1 MKKFS
6 GFLHRIDIEY
16 TFNETII
23 YDRKGTYM
31 FTKKQLWAL
40 LIPLMVEQ
48 VLNSLM
54 GTADTMMVSNVGS
67 AAISAV
73 SLVDSINTLILNIF
87 SALATGGAIVCSQY
101 IGKQRSARANAAGRQ
116 LLISMFTISTI
127 ISAICVVFRAPL
139 LSLIFGKVEADVM
152 NNALTYILITGLSY
166 PFIGLYNASAALFRS
181 SGNSRL
187 PMTVSMISNCI
198 NIVGNIIFIF
208 GMKLG
213 VAGAALSTLISRIF
227 CAVVIMYL
235 QTKPKQ
241 TIYIDNY
248 FAIRPDFSMIK
259 MILGFG
265 IPTGI
270 ENGMFQFGKL
280 AIQSTV
286 STLGTTAI
294 AAQAMTAVLEGFSS
308 MAGIGIGLGMVTVVG
323 QCIGAGR
330 RDEAKRYILKLTWFG
345 EVSII
350 ISCII
355 LYLACDL
362 ITTLGGM
369 EPEAARMCKEMLLA
383 ITIYKP
389 IAWAFSFMPGYG
401 MRAAGDVKF
410 SMTVSTITMWTC
422 RVFLTVVL
430 IRFYDWG
437 PMAVWAGM
445 FTDWTVRSICFA
457 TRFFTGGWMK
467 KAI

>member
-1 MKKFS
+1 
-6 GFLHRIDIEY
+6 
-16 TFNETII
+16 
-23 YDRKGTYM
+23 M

-101 IGKQRSARANAAGRQ
+101 IGKQRTDKANVAGRQ
-116 LLISMFTISTI
+116 LILSMFAISVV
-127 ISAICVVFRAPL
+127 ISAICVIFRAPL
-139 LSLIFGKVEADVM
+139 LSLIFGKVDADVM
-152 NNALTYILITGLSY
+152 ENALTYMLITGLSF

-181 SGNSRL
+181 SGNSKL

-198 NIVGNIIFIF
+198 NIVGNAIFIF
-208 GMKLG
+208 GLKMG
-213 VAGAALSTLISRIF
+213 VAGAALSTLTSRIF
-227 CAVVIMYL
+227 CAVVIMYI

-241 TIYIDNY
+241 TIYISNY
-248 FAIRPDFSMIK
+248 LTIRPDLSMVK

-308 MAGIGIGLGMVTVVG
+308 MAGMGIGLGMVTVVG

-330 RDEAKRYILKLTWFG
+330 KDEAKRYILKLTWYG

-350 ISCII
+350 ISCVL

-369 EPEAARMCKEMLLA
+369 EPEAASLCKQMTLA

-389 IAWAFSFMPGYG
+389 IAWSFSFMPGYG

-410 SMTVSTITMWTC
+410 SMITSSITMWIC
-422 RVFLTVVL
+422 RVFLTIVL
-430 IRFYDWG
+430 IRFFGWG
-437 PMAVWAGM
+437 PMAVWIGM
-445 FTDWTVRSICFA
+445 FTDWTARSICFA

-467 KAI
+467 KKAV

>member
-1 MKKFS
+1 MAW
-6 GFLHRIDIEY
+6 RII
-16 TFNETII
+16 
-23 YDRKGTYM
+23 M

-101 IGKQRSARANAAGRQ
+101 IGKQRTDSANAAGRQ
-116 LLISMFTISTI
+116 LILSMFVISTI
-127 ISAICVVFRAPL
+127 ISAVCVIFRAPL
-139 LSLIFGKVEADVM
+139 LSLIFGKVDADVM
-152 NNALTYILITGLSY
+152 QNALIYMLITGLSF

-181 SGNSRL
+181 SGNSKL

-198 NIVGNIIFIF
+198 NIVGNAIFIF
-208 GMKLG
+208 GLKLG
-213 VAGAALSTLISRIF
+213 VAGAALSTLTSRIF
-227 CAVVIMYL
+227 CAAVIMYI

-241 TIYIDNY
+241 TIYISNY
-248 FAIRPDFSMIK
+248 LAIRPDLPMVK

-308 MAGIGIGLGMVTVVG
+308 MAGMGIGLGMVTVVG

-330 RDEAKRYILKLTWFG
+330 KDEAKRYILKLTWYG

-350 ISCII
+350 ISCVL

-369 EPEAARMCKEMLLA
+369 EPEAASLCKQMTLA

-389 IAWAFSFMPGYG
+389 IAWSFSFMPGYG

-410 SMTVSTITMWTC
+410 SMITSSITMWTC
-422 RVFLTVVL
+422 RVFLTIVL
-430 IRFYDWG
+430 IRFFGWG
-437 PMAVWAGM
+437 PMAVWIGM
-445 FTDWTVRSICFA
+445 FTDWTARSICFA
-457 TRFFTGGWMK
+457 TRFFTGGWLKK
-467 KAI
+467 KAV

>member
-1 MKKFS
+1 
-6 GFLHRIDIEY
+6 
-16 TFNETII
+16 
-23 YDRKGTYM
+23 M

-54 GTADTMMVSNVGS
+54 GTADTMMVSNIGS

-101 IGKQRSARANAAGRQ
+101 IGKQRTDRANAAGRQ
-116 LLISMFTISTI
+116 LILSMFAISTI
-127 ISAICVVFRAPL
+127 ISALCVIFRAPL
-139 LSLIFGKVEADVM
+139 MSLIFGKVEADVM
-152 NNALTYILITGLSY
+152 ENALVYMLITGLSF

-181 SGNSRL
+181 SGNSKL
-187 PMTVSMISNCI
+187 PMTISMISNCV
-198 NIVGNIIFIF
+198 NIIGNTIFIF
-208 GMKLG
+208 GFKMG

-227 CAVVIMYL
+227 CAVVIMYI

-241 TIYIDNY
+241 TICIDNY
-248 FAIRPDFSMIK
+248 LSIRPDFSIIK

-308 MAGIGIGLGMVTVVG
+308 MAGMGIGLGMVTIVG

-330 RDEAKRYILKLTWFG
+330 KDEAKRYILKLTWYG

-350 ISCII
+350 ISCVL

-369 EPEAARMCKEMLLA
+369 EPEAAAMCKQMTLA

-389 IAWAFSFMPGYG
+389 IAWPFSFMPAYG

-410 SMTVSTITMWTC
+410 SMTTSSITMWTC

-430 IRFYDWG
+430 IRFFGWG
-437 PMAVWAGM
+437 PMAVWIGM
-445 FTDWTVRSICFA
+445 FTDWTARSICFA

-467 KAI
+467 KKAV

>member
-1 MKKFS
+1 MAW
-6 GFLHRIDIEY
+6 RII
-16 TFNETII
+16 
-23 YDRKGTYM
+23 M

-101 IGKQRSARANAAGRQ
+101 IGKQRTDRANAAGRQ
-116 LLISMFTISTI
+116 LILSMFVISTV
-127 ISAICVVFRAPL
+127 ISAVCVIFRAPL
-139 LSLIFGKVEADVM
+139 LSLIFGKVDADVM
-152 NNALTYILITGLSY
+152 ENALVYMLITGLSF

-181 SGNSRL
+181 SGNSKL

-198 NIVGNIIFIF
+198 NIVGNAIFIF
-208 GMKLG
+208 GLKLG
-213 VAGAALSTLISRIF
+213 VAGAALSTLTSRIF
-227 CAVVIMYL
+227 CAVVIMYI

-241 TIYIDNY
+241 AIYISNY
-248 FAIRPDFSMIK
+248 LSIRPDFSMVK

-308 MAGIGIGLGMVTVVG
+308 MAGMGIGLGMVTVVG

-330 RDEAKRYILKLTWFG
+330 KDEAKRYILKLTWYG

-350 ISCII
+350 ISCVL

-369 EPEAARMCKEMLLA
+369 EPEAAAMCKQMTLA

-389 IAWAFSFMPGYG
+389 IAWSFSFMPGYG

-410 SMTVSTITMWTC
+410 SMITSSITMWTC
-422 RVFLTVVL
+422 RVFLTIVL
-430 IRFYDWG
+430 IRFFGWG
-437 PMAVWAGM
+437 PMAVWIGM
-445 FTDWTVRSICFA
+445 FTDWTARSICFA
-457 TRFFTGGWMK
+457 TRFFTGGWLKK
-467 KAI
+467 KAV

>member
-1 MKKFS
+1 
-6 GFLHRIDIEY
+6 
-16 TFNETII
+16 
-23 YDRKGTYM
+23 M

-101 IGKQRSARANAAGRQ
+101 IGKQRTDRANAAGRQ
-116 LLISMFTISTI
+116 LILSMFTISAA
-127 ISAICVVFRAPL
+127 ISAICVIFRAPL
-139 LSLIFGKVEADVM
+139 LSLIFGKVDADVM
-152 NNALTYILITGLSY
+152 ENALVYMLITGLSF

-181 SGNSRL
+181 SGNSKL

-198 NIVGNIIFIF
+198 NIVGNAIFIF
-208 GMKLG
+208 GMKMG

-227 CAVVIMYL
+227 CAVVTMYI

-241 TIYIDNY
+241 TIYISNY
-248 FAIRPDFSMIK
+248 
-259 MILGFG
+259 
-265 IPTGI
+265 
-270 ENGMFQFGKL
+270 
-280 AIQSTV
+280 
-286 STLGTTAI
+286 TAI
-294 AAQAMTAVLEGFSS
+294 AAQAMTAVLEAFSS

-330 RDEAKRYILKLTWFG
+330 KDEAKRYILKLTWYG

-350 ISCII
+350 ISCVL

-362 ITTLGGM
+362 ITTLGKM
-369 EPEAARMCKEMLLA
+369 EPEAAALCKQMTLA

-410 SMTVSTITMWTC
+410 SMITSSITMWTC
-422 RVFLTVVL
+422 RVFLTIVL
-430 IRFYDWG
+430 IRVFGWG
-437 PMAVWAGM
+437 PMAVWIGM
-445 FTDWTVRSICFA
+445 FTDWTARSICFA

-467 KAI
+467 KRAV

>member
-1 MKKFS
+1 
-6 GFLHRIDIEY
+6 
-16 TFNETII
+16 
-23 YDRKGTYM
+23 M

-101 IGKQRSARANAAGRQ
+101 IGKQRTDSANAAGRQ
-116 LLISMFTISTI
+116 LILSMFVISTI
-127 ISAICVVFRAPL
+127 ISAVCVIFRAPL
-139 LSLIFGKVEADVM
+139 LSLIFGKVDADVM
-152 NNALTYILITGLSY
+152 QNALIYMLITGLSF

-181 SGNSRL
+181 SGNSKL

-198 NIVGNIIFIF
+198 NIVGNAIFIF
-208 GMKLG
+208 GLKLG
-213 VAGAALSTLISRIF
+213 VAGAALSTLTSRIF
-227 CAVVIMYL
+227 CAAVIMYI

-241 TIYIDNY
+241 TIYISNY
-248 FAIRPDFSMIK
+248 LAIRPDLPMVK

-308 MAGIGIGLGMVTVVG
+308 MAGMGIGLGMVTVVG

-330 RDEAKRYILKLTWFG
+330 KDEAKRYIL
-345 EVSII
+345 
-350 ISCII
+350 C
-355 LYLACDL
+355 AN
-362 ITTLGGM
+362 
-369 EPEAARMCKEMLLA
+369 R
-383 ITIYKP
+383 
-389 IAWAFSFMPGYG
+389 
-401 MRAAGDVKF
+401 
-410 SMTVSTITMWTC
+410 
-422 RVFLTVVL
+422 
-430 IRFYDWG
+430 
-437 PMAVWAGM
+437 
-445 FTDWTVRSICFA
+445 
-457 TRFFTGGWMK
+457 
-467 KAI
+467 

>member
-1 MKKFS
+1 
-6 GFLHRIDIEY
+6 
-16 TFNETII
+16 
-23 YDRKGTYM
+23 M

-73 SLVDSINTLILNIF
+73 SLVDSINNLILNIF
-87 SALATGGAIVCSQY
+87 TALATGGAIVCSQY
-101 IGKQRSARANAAGRQ
+101 IGKGRTDRANVAGKQ
-116 LLISMFTISTI
+116 LLLSMLVISMV
-127 ISAICVVFRAPL
+127 ISAICVLFRSPL
-139 LSLIFGKVEADVM
+139 LRLTFGRVETEVM
-152 NNALTYILITGLSY
+152 ENALTYMLITGLSF
-166 PFIGLYNASAALFRS
+166 PFLGLYNASAALFRA

-187 PMTVSMISNCI
+187 PMTISLISNFI
-198 NIVGNIIFIF
+198 NIAGNAVFIF
-208 GMKLG
+208 GLKLG
-213 VAGAALSTLISRIF
+213 VAGAALATLISRAF
-227 CAVVIMYL
+227 CAVVILYF

-241 TIYIDNY
+241 TIYVENY
-248 FAIRPDFSMIK
+248 FTIRPDFSVVK

-294 AAQAMTAVLEGFSS
+294 AAQAMTAVLEAFSS
-308 MAGIGIGLGMVTVVG
+308 MAAIGIGLGMVTVAG

-330 RDEAKRYILKLTWFG
+330 KDEAKRYILKLTGYG

-350 ISCII
+350 ISCIL
-355 LYLACDL
+355 LYIATGL
-362 ITTLGGM
+362 ITALGGM
-369 EPEAARMCKEMLLA
+369 EPAAARMCKEMMLA

-401 MRAAGDVKF
+401 MRAAGDVRF

-430 IRFYDWG
+430 IRFFDWG
-437 PMAVWAGM
+437 PMAVWIGM

>member
-1 MKKFS
+1 
-6 GFLHRIDIEY
+6 
-16 TFNETII
+16 
-23 YDRKGTYM
+23 M

-73 SLVDSINTLILNIF
+73 SLVDSINTLIRNIF

-101 IGKQRSARANAAGRQ
+101 IGKQRTDKANVAGRQ
-116 LLISMFTISTI
+116 LILSMFAISVV
-127 ISAICVVFRAPL
+127 ISAICVIFRAPL
-139 LSLIFGKVEADVM
+139 LSLIFGKVDADVM
-152 NNALTYILITGLSY
+152 ENALTYMLITGLSF

-181 SGNSRL
+181 SGNSKL

-198 NIVGNIIFIF
+198 NIVGNAIFIF
-208 GMKLG
+208 GLKMG
-213 VAGAALSTLISRIF
+213 VAGAALSTLTSRIF
-227 CAVVIMYL
+227 CAVVIMYI

-241 TIYIDNY
+241 TIYISNY
-248 FAIRPDFSMIK
+248 LTIRPDLSMVK

-308 MAGIGIGLGMVTVVG
+308 MAGMGIGLGMVTVVG

-330 RDEAKRYILKLTWFG
+330 KDEAKRYILKLTWYG

-350 ISCII
+350 ISCVL

-369 EPEAARMCKEMLLA
+369 EPEAASLCKQMTLA

-389 IAWAFSFMPGYG
+389 IAWSFSFMPGYG

-410 SMTVSTITMWTC
+410 SMITSSITMWIC
-422 RVFLTVVL
+422 RVFLTIVL
-430 IRFYDWG
+430 IRFFGWG
-437 PMAVWAGM
+437 PMAVWIGM
-445 FTDWTVRSICFA
+445 FTDWTARSICFA

-467 KAI
+467 KKAV

>member
-1 MKKFS
+1 
-6 GFLHRIDIEY
+6 
-16 TFNETII
+16 
-23 YDRKGTYM
+23 M

-101 IGKQRSARANAAGRQ
+101 IGKQRTDKANVAGRQ
-116 LLISMFTISTI
+116 LILSMFAISVV
-127 ISAICVVFRAPL
+127 ISAICVIFRAPL
-139 LSLIFGKVEADVM
+139 LSLIFGKVDADVM
-152 NNALTYILITGLSY
+152 ENALTYMLITGLSF

-181 SGNSRL
+181 SGNSKL

-198 NIVGNIIFIF
+198 NIVGNAIFIF
-208 GMKLG
+208 GLKMG
-213 VAGAALSTLISRIF
+213 VAGAALSTLTSRIF
-227 CAVVIMYL
+227 CAVVIMYI

-241 TIYIDNY
+241 TIYISNY
-248 FAIRPDFSMIK
+248 LAIRPDLSMVK

-308 MAGIGIGLGMVTVVG
+308 MAGMGIGLGMVTVVG

-330 RDEAKRYILKLTWFG
+330 KDEAKRYILKLTWYG

-350 ISCII
+350 ISCVL

-369 EPEAARMCKEMLLA
+369 EPEAASLCKQMTLA

-389 IAWAFSFMPGYG
+389 IAWSFSFMPGYG

-410 SMTVSTITMWTC
+410 SMITSSITMWIC
-422 RVFLTVVL
+422 RVFLTIVL
-430 IRFYDWG
+430 IRFFGWG
-437 PMAVWAGM
+437 PMAVWIGM
-445 FTDWTVRSICFA
+445 FTDWTARSICFA

-467 KAI
+467 KKAV

>member
-1 MKKFS
+1 
-6 GFLHRIDIEY
+6 
-16 TFNETII
+16 
-23 YDRKGTYM
+23 M

-48 VLNSLM
+48 ILNSLM

-101 IGKQRSARANAAGRQ
+101 IGKQRNDQANAAGRQ
-116 LLISMFTISTI
+116 LILSMFAISTI
-127 ISAICVVFRAPL
+127 ISAICVIFRAPL
-139 LSLIFGKVEADVM
+139 LSLIFGKVDADVM
-152 NNALTYILITGLSY
+152 ENALVYMLITGLSF

-181 SGNSRL
+181 SGNSKL

-198 NIVGNIIFIF
+198 NIVGNAIFIF
-208 GMKLG
+208 GFKMG

-227 CAVVIMYL
+227 CAVVIMYI

-248 FAIRPDFSMIK
+248 LTIRPDFSMVK

-308 MAGIGIGLGMVTVVG
+308 MAGVGIGLGMVTIVG

-330 RDEAKRYILKLTWFG
+330 KDEAKRYILKLTWYG

-350 ISCII
+350 ISCIL
-355 LYLACDL
+355 LYIACDL
-362 ITTLGGM
+362 ITALGGM
-369 EPEAARMCKEMLLA
+369 EPEAAAMCKQMTLA
-383 ITIYKP
+383 ITVYKP

-410 SMTVSTITMWTC
+410 SMITSSITMWTC

-430 IRFYDWG
+430 IRFFGWG
-437 PMAVWAGM
+437 PMAVWIGM
-445 FTDWTVRSICFA
+445 FSDWTVRSICFA
-457 TRFFTGGWMK
+457 IRFFTGGWLKK
-467 KAI
+467 KAV

>member
-1 MKKFS
+1 
-6 GFLHRIDIEY
+6 
-16 TFNETII
+16 
-23 YDRKGTYM
+23 M

-73 SLVDSINTLILNIF
+73 SLVDSINILILNIF

-101 IGKQRSARANAAGRQ
+101 IGKQRPDRANAAGRQ
-116 LLISMFTISTI
+116 LILSMFAISIVISTV
-127 ISAICVVFRAPL
+127 CVIFRAPL
-139 LSLIFGKVEADVM
+139 LSLIFGRVETDVM
-152 NNALTYILITGLSY
+152 ENALIYMLITGLSF
-166 PFIGLYNASAALFRS
+166 PFIALYNASAALFRS
-181 SGNSRL
+181 SGNSKL

-198 NIVGNIIFIF
+198 NIAGNAIFIF
-208 GMKLG
+208 GFGLG
-213 VAGAALSTLISRIF
+213 VAGAALSTLISRMF
-227 CAVVIMYL
+227 CAVVILYL
-235 QTKPKQ
+235 QTRPRQ
-241 TIYIDNY
+241 TIYINNY
-248 FAIRPDFSMIK
+248 LGIRPDFSIIK

-294 AAQAMTAVLEGFSS
+294 AAQAMTATLEGFSS

-330 RDEAKRYILKLTWFG
+330 RDEAKRYILKLTGFG

-350 ISCII
+350 ISCVL

-369 EPEAARMCKEMLLA
+369 EPEAAGLCKQMTLA

-389 IAWAFSFMPGYG
+389 IAWAFSFMPAYG
-401 MRAAGDVKF
+401 MRAAGDVRF
-410 SMTVSTITMWTC
+410 SMTVSTITMWSC
-422 RVFLTVVL
+422 RVFLTIVL
-430 IRFYDWG
+430 IRFFGWG
-437 PMAVWAGM
+437 PMAVWIGM

-457 TRFFTGGWMK
+457 TRFFTGGWIK
-467 KAI
+467 KTMLR

>member
-1 MKKFS
+1 
-6 GFLHRIDIEY
+6 
-16 TFNETII
+16 
-23 YDRKGTYM
+23 M

-73 SLVDSINTLILNIF
+73 SLVDSINNLILNIF
-87 SALATGGAIVCSQY
+87 TALATGGAIVCSQY
-101 IGKQRSARANAAGRQ
+101 IGKGRTDRANVAGRQ
-116 LLISMFTISTI
+116 LLLSMLVISMV
-127 ISAICVVFRAPL
+127 ISAICVLFRSPL
-139 LSLIFGKVEADVM
+139 LRLTFGRVETEVM
-152 NNALTYILITGLSY
+152 ENALTYMLITGLSF
-166 PFIGLYNASAALFRS
+166 PFLGLYNASAALFRA

-187 PMTVSMISNCI
+187 PMTISLISNFI
-198 NIVGNIIFIF
+198 NIAGNAVFIF
-208 GMKLG
+208 GLKLG
-213 VAGAALSTLISRIF
+213 VAGAALATLISRAF
-227 CAVVIMYL
+227 CAVVILYF

-241 TIYIDNY
+241 TIYVENY
-248 FAIRPDFSMIK
+248 FTIRPDFSVVK

-294 AAQAMTAVLEGFSS
+294 AAQAMTAVLEAFSS
-308 MAGIGIGLGMVTVVG
+308 MAAIGIGLGMVTVAG

-330 RDEAKRYILKLTWFG
+330 KDEAKRYILKLTGYG

-350 ISCII
+350 ISCIL
-355 LYLACDL
+355 LYIATGL
-362 ITTLGGM
+362 ITALGGM
-369 EPEAARMCKEMLLA
+369 EPAAARMCKEMMLA

-401 MRAAGDVKF
+401 MRAAGDVRF

-430 IRFYDWG
+430 IRFFDWG
-437 PMAVWAGM
+437 PMAVWIGM

>member
-1 MKKFS
+1 
-6 GFLHRIDIEY
+6 
-16 TFNETII
+16 
-23 YDRKGTYM
+23 M

-101 IGKQRSARANAAGRQ
+101 IGKQRTDKANVAGRQ
-116 LLISMFTISTI
+116 LILSMFAISVV
-127 ISAICVVFRAPL
+127 ISAICVIFRAPL
-139 LSLIFGKVEADVM
+139 LSLIFGKVDADVM
-152 NNALTYILITGLSY
+152 ENALPYMLITGLSF

-181 SGNSRL
+181 SGNSKL

-198 NIVGNIIFIF
+198 NIVGNAIFIF
-208 GMKLG
+208 GLKMG
-213 VAGAALSTLISRIF
+213 VAGAALSTLTSRIF
-227 CAVVIMYL
+227 CAVVIMYI

-241 TIYIDNY
+241 TIYISNY
-248 FAIRPDFSMIK
+248 LAIRPDLSMVK

-308 MAGIGIGLGMVTVVG
+308 MAGMGIGLGMVTVVG

-330 RDEAKRYILKLTWFG
+330 KDEAKRYILKLTWYG

-350 ISCII
+350 ISCVL

-369 EPEAARMCKEMLLA
+369 EPEAASLCKQMTLA

-389 IAWAFSFMPGYG
+389 IAWSFSFMPGYG

-410 SMTVSTITMWTC
+410 SMITSSITMWTC

-430 IRFYDWG
+430 IRFFGWG
-437 PMAVWAGM
+437 PMAVWIGM
-445 FTDWTVRSICFA
+445 FTDWTARSICFA
-457 TRFFTGGWMK
+457 TRFFTGGWLKK
-467 KAI
+467 KAV

>member
-1 MKKFS
+1 
-6 GFLHRIDIEY
+6 
-16 TFNETII
+16 
-23 YDRKGTYM
+23 M

-40 LIPLMVEQ
+40 LIPLMIEQ
-48 VLNSLM
+48 ILNSLM

-101 IGKQRSARANAAGRQ
+101 IGKQRIDRANAAGRQ
-116 LLISMFTISTI
+116 LILSMFTISTV
-127 ISAICVVFRAPL
+127 ISAVCVIFRRPL
-139 LSLIFGKVEADVM
+139 LSLVFGRVDADVM
-152 NNALTYILITGLSY
+152 ENALIYMLITGLSF

-181 SGNSRL
+181 SGNSKL

-198 NIVGNIIFIF
+198 NIVGNSIFIF
-208 GMKLG
+208 GLKMG
-213 VAGAALSTLISRIF
+213 VAGAALSTLLSRVF
-227 CAVVIMYL
+227 CAVVIMYY

-241 TIYIDNY
+241 TICINNY
-248 FAIRPDFSMIK
+248 LSIRPDFSMVK
-259 MILGFG
+259 MILTFG

-294 AAQAMTAVLEGFSS
+294 AAQAMTSVLEGFSS
-308 MAGIGIGLGMVTVVG
+308 MAGVGIGLGMVTIVG

-330 RDEAKRYILKLTWFG
+330 KDEAKRYILKLTWYG

-355 LYLACDL
+355 LYIACDL
-362 ITTLGGM
+362 ITSLGGM
-369 EPEAARMCKEMLLA
+369 EPEAAGMCKEMVLA
-383 ITIYKP
+383 ITICKP

-410 SMTVSTITMWTC
+410 SMVTSSITMWTC

-430 IRFYDWG
+430 IRFFGWG
-437 PMAVWAGM
+437 PMAVWVGM
-445 FTDWTVRSICFA
+445 FSDWTVRSICFA
-457 TRFFTGGWMK
+457 TRFFTGGWLKK
-467 KAI
+467 KAV

>member
-1 MKKFS
+1 
-6 GFLHRIDIEY
+6 
-16 TFNETII
+16 
-23 YDRKGTYM
+23 M
-31 FTKKQLWAL
+31 FTKKQLWSL

-101 IGKQRSARANAAGRQ
+101 IGKQRTDKANVAGRQ
-116 LLISMFTISTI
+116 LILSMFAISVV
-127 ISAICVVFRAPL
+127 ISAICVIFRAPL
-139 LSLIFGKVEADVM
+139 LSLIFGKVDADVM
-152 NNALTYILITGLSY
+152 ENALTYMLITVLSF

-181 SGNSRL
+181 SGNSKL

-198 NIVGNIIFIF
+198 NIVGNAIFIF
-208 GMKLG
+208 GLKMG
-213 VAGAALSTLISRIF
+213 VAGAALSTLTSRIF
-227 CAVVIMYL
+227 CAVVIMYI

-241 TIYIDNY
+241 TIYISNY
-248 FAIRPDFSMIK
+248 LAIRPDLSMVK

-308 MAGIGIGLGMVTVVG
+308 MAGMGIGLGMVTVVG
-323 QCIGAGR
+323 QCIGAGGK
-330 RDEAKRYILKLTWFG
+330 DEAKRYILKLTWYG

-350 ISCII
+350 ISCVL

-369 EPEAARMCKEMLLA
+369 EPEAAALCKQMTLA

-389 IAWAFSFMPGYG
+389 IAWPFSFMPGYG

-410 SMTVSTITMWTC
+410 SMITSSITMWTC

-430 IRFYDWG
+430 IRFFGWG
-437 PMAVWAGM
+437 PMAVWIGM
-445 FTDWTVRSICFA
+445 FTDWTARSICFA

-467 KAI
+467 KKAV

>member
-1 MKKFS
+1 
-6 GFLHRIDIEY
+6 
-16 TFNETII
+16 
-23 YDRKGTYM
+23 M

-101 IGKQRSARANAAGRQ
+101 IGKQRTDKANVAGRQ
-116 LLISMFTISTI
+116 LILSMFAISVV
-127 ISAICVVFRAPL
+127 ISAICVIFRAPL
-139 LSLIFGKVEADVM
+139 LSLIFGKVDADVM
-152 NNALTYILITGLSY
+152 ENALTYMLITGLSF
-166 PFIGLYNASAALFRS
+166 PFIGLYNASASLFRS
-181 SGNSRL
+181 SGNSKL

-198 NIVGNIIFIF
+198 NIVGNAIFIF
-208 GMKLG
+208 GLKMG
-213 VAGAALSTLISRIF
+213 VAGAALSTLTSRIF
-227 CAVVIMYL
+227 CAVVIMYI

-241 TIYIDNY
+241 TIYISNY
-248 FAIRPDFSMIK
+248 LTIRPDLSMVK

-308 MAGIGIGLGMVTVVG
+308 MAGMGIGLGMVTVVG

-330 RDEAKRYILKLTWFG
+330 KDEAKRYILKLTWYG

-350 ISCII
+350 ISCVL

-369 EPEAARMCKEMLLA
+369 EPEAASLCKQMTLA

-389 IAWAFSFMPGYG
+389 IAWSFSFMPGYG

-410 SMTVSTITMWTC
+410 SMITSSITMWTC
-422 RVFLTVVL
+422 RVFLTIVL
-430 IRFYDWG
+430 IRFFGWG
-437 PMAVWAGM
+437 PMAVWIGM
-445 FTDWTVRSICFA
+445 FTDWTARSICFA

-467 KAI
+467 KKAV

>member
-1 MKKFS
+1 
-6 GFLHRIDIEY
+6 
-16 TFNETII
+16 
-23 YDRKGTYM
+23 M

-101 IGKQRSARANAAGRQ
+101 IGKQRTDSANAAGRQ
-116 LLISMFTISTI
+116 LILSMFVISTI
-127 ISAICVVFRAPL
+127 ISAVCVIFRAPL
-139 LSLIFGKVEADVM
+139 LSLIFGKVDADVM
-152 NNALTYILITGLSY
+152 QNALIYMLITGLSF

-181 SGNSRL
+181 SGNSKL

-198 NIVGNIIFIF
+198 NIVGNAIFIF
-208 GMKLG
+208 GLKLG
-213 VAGAALSTLISRIF
+213 VAGAALSTLTSRIF
-227 CAVVIMYL
+227 CAAVIMYI

-241 TIYIDNY
+241 TIYISNY
-248 FAIRPDFSMIK
+248 LAIRPDLPMVK

-308 MAGIGIGLGMVTVVG
+308 MAGMGIGLGMVTVVG

-330 RDEAKRYILKLTWFG
+330 KDEAKRYILKLTWYG

-350 ISCII
+350 ISCVL
-355 LYLACDL
+355 LYIACDL

-369 EPEAARMCKEMLLA
+369 EPEAASLCKQMTLA

-389 IAWAFSFMPGYG
+389 IAWSFSFMPGYG

-410 SMTVSTITMWTC
+410 SMITSSITMWTC
-422 RVFLTVVL
+422 RVFLTIVL
-430 IRFYDWG
+430 IRFFGWG
-437 PMAVWAGM
+437 PMAVWIGM
-445 FTDWTVRSICFA
+445 FTDWTARSICFA
-457 TRFFTGGWMK
+457 TRFFTGGWLKK
-467 KAI
+467 KAV

>member
-1 MKKFS
+1 
-6 GFLHRIDIEY
+6 
-16 TFNETII
+16 
-23 YDRKGTYM
+23 M
-31 FTKKQLWAL
+31 FTKKQLWSL

-101 IGKQRSARANAAGRQ
+101 IGKQRTDKANVAGRQ
-116 LLISMFTISTI
+116 LILSMFAISVV
-127 ISAICVVFRAPL
+127 ISAICVIFRAPL
-139 LSLIFGKVEADVM
+139 LSLIFGKVDADVM
-152 NNALTYILITGLSY
+152 ENALTYMLITVLSF

-181 SGNSRL
+181 SGNSKL

-198 NIVGNIIFIF
+198 NIVGNAIFIF
-208 GMKLG
+208 GLKMG
-213 VAGAALSTLISRIF
+213 VAGAALSTLTSRIF
-227 CAVVIMYL
+227 CAVVIMYI

-241 TIYIDNY
+241 TIYISNY
-248 FAIRPDFSMIK
+248 LAIRPDLSMVK

-308 MAGIGIGLGMVTVVG
+308 MAGMGIGLGMVTVVG

-330 RDEAKRYILKLTWFG
+330 KDEAKRYILKLTWYG

-350 ISCII
+350 ISCVL

-369 EPEAARMCKEMLLA
+369 EPEAAALCKQMTLA

-389 IAWAFSFMPGYG
+389 IAWPFSFMPGYG

-410 SMTVSTITMWTC
+410 SMITSSITMWTC

-430 IRFYDWG
+430 IRFFGWG
-437 PMAVWAGM
+437 PMAVWIGM
-445 FTDWTVRSICFA
+445 FTDWTARSICFA

-467 KAI
+467 KKAV

>member
-1 MKKFS
+1 
-6 GFLHRIDIEY
+6 
-16 TFNETII
+16 
-23 YDRKGTYM
+23 
-31 FTKKQLWAL
+31 
-40 LIPLMVEQ
+40 MVEQ

-101 IGKQRSARANAAGRQ
+101 IGKQRTDRANAAGRQ
-116 LLISMFTISTI
+116 LILSMFVISTV
-127 ISAICVVFRAPL
+127 ISAVCVIFRAPL
-139 LSLIFGKVEADVM
+139 LSLIFGKVDADVM
-152 NNALTYILITGLSY
+152 ENALVYMLITGLSF

-181 SGNSRL
+181 SGNSKL

-198 NIVGNIIFIF
+198 NIVGNAIFIF
-208 GMKLG
+208 GLKLG
-213 VAGAALSTLISRIF
+213 VAGAALSTLTSRIF
-227 CAVVIMYL
+227 CAVVIMYI

-241 TIYIDNY
+241 AIYISNY
-248 FAIRPDFSMIK
+248 LAIRPDFSMVK

-308 MAGIGIGLGMVTVVG
+308 MAGMGIGLGMVTIVG

-330 RDEAKRYILKLTWFG
+330 KDEAKRYILKLTWYG

-350 ISCII
+350 ISCVL

-369 EPEAARMCKEMLLA
+369 EPEAAAMCKQMTLA

-389 IAWAFSFMPGYG
+389 IAWSFSFMPGYG

-410 SMTVSTITMWTC
+410 SMITSSITMWTC
-422 RVFLTVVL
+422 RVFLTIVL
-430 IRFYDWG
+430 IRFFGWG
-437 PMAVWAGM
+437 PMAVWIGM
-445 FTDWTVRSICFA
+445 FTDWTARSICFA
-457 TRFFTGGWMK
+457 TRFFTGGWLKK
-467 KAI
+467 KAV

>member
-1 MKKFS
+1 
-6 GFLHRIDIEY
+6 
-16 TFNETII
+16 
-23 YDRKGTYM
+23 M

-101 IGKQRSARANAAGRQ
+101 IGKQRSDRANAAGQQ
-116 LLISMFTISTI
+116 LLLSMFAISTI
-127 ISAICVVFRAPL
+127 ISAVCVVFRAPL

-152 NNALTYILITGLSY
+152 SNALIYMMITGLSF

-198 NIVGNIIFIF
+198 NIAGNVIFIF

-227 CAVVIMYL
+227 CAVVIMYF
-235 QTKPKQ
+235 QTKSKQ
-241 TIYIDNY
+241 TICIKNY

-259 MILGFG
+259 MILSFG

-330 RDEAKRYILKLTWFG
+330 KDEARRYILKLTWFG

-350 ISCII
+350 ISCLL

-369 EPEAARMCKEMLLA
+369 EPEAAHMCKEMMFA

-410 SMTVSTITMWTC
+410 SMTVSTITMWSC
-422 RVFLTVVL
+422 RVFLTIVL
-430 IRFYDWG
+430 IRFFGWG
-437 PMAVWAGM
+437 PMAVWVGM

-457 TRFFTGGWMK
+457 TRFFTGGWTK
-467 KAI
+467 KSAV

>member
-1 MKKFS
+1 
-6 GFLHRIDIEY
+6 
-16 TFNETII
+16 
-23 YDRKGTYM
+23 M

-101 IGKQRSARANAAGRQ
+101 IGKQRTDKANAAGRQ
-116 LLISMFTISTI
+116 LILSMFVISTI
-127 ISAICVVFRAPL
+127 ISAVCVIFRAPL
-139 LSLIFGKVEADVM
+139 LSLIFGKVDADVM
-152 NNALTYILITGLSY
+152 QNALIYMLITGLSF

-181 SGNSRL
+181 SGNSKL

-198 NIVGNIIFIF
+198 NIAGNAIFIF
-208 GMKLG
+208 GLKMG
-213 VAGAALSTLISRIF
+213 VAGAALSTLTSRIF
-227 CAVVIMYL
+227 CAVVIMYI

-241 TIYIDNY
+241 TLYISNY
-248 FAIRPDFSMIK
+248 LAIRPDLSMVK

-308 MAGIGIGLGMVTVVG
+308 MAGMGIGLGMVTVVG

-330 RDEAKRYILKLTWFG
+330 KDEAKRYILKLTWYG

-350 ISCII
+350 ISCVL

-369 EPEAARMCKEMLLA
+369 EPEAASLCKQMTLA

-389 IAWAFSFMPGYG
+389 IAWSFSFMPGYG

-410 SMTVSTITMWTC
+410 SMITSSITMWTC

-430 IRFYDWG
+430 IRFFGWG
-437 PMAVWAGM
+437 PMAVWIGM
-445 FTDWTVRSICFA
+445 FTDWTARSICFA
-457 TRFFTGGWMK
+457 TRFFTGGWLKK
-467 KAI
+467 KAV